1 MKALKS
7 RSALRPSARAL
18 RHLAAAFVWCCAAAA
33 QAAPDKAAQF
43 YEDALQRYEKGDLA
57 GAAVQLKNTLQADQK
72 MLAAHLLLGKVLL
85 RAGELKGA
93 EAAFEEA
100 LRQGVSRSE
109 VALPLGQVY
118 LKLDEGRKLLDRITT
133 AGLAPVQAAEV
144 LTMRGTAHAMSGNL
158 TSASQ
163 SFAEARGLDP
173 KSAAPLIAEAPILL
187 RAGEPERA
195 KASAL
200 RATELAPNSE
210 AAWYTLGTIS
220 HSVGDAPRAL
230 AALDRALAIHD
241 KHVDARISRA
251 SLLISLGREVEAEKE
266 LAQLKAWGVNE
277 PRASYLRGTLAGRK
291 GDVVNAKAEY
301 ADAVGLIDAMPPAMR
316 LASEPLLMA
325 GALSHRALGNLEK
338 AREYLEAVLGR
349 NGRHYAA
356 QLLLASILVDA
367 NEYPRALVLL
377 ESLQRATPNEPTVL
391 TMLGTVN
398 LARKQY
404 AQAAELFER
413 AAVLNPSGEAV
424 RELGFSQLALGQDK
438 LGLAN
443 LEKAFNRN
451 HADLRAGIQL
461 ATIYARQGQ
470 NARAVQIA
478 EAIVKKDPA
487 NLAMVNFMGNIKGRV
502 RDMKGAREAFTQV
515 VTKDPSFRP
524 GVINLSWLDIEEGR
538 FDEAR
543 KRLQQALTTRPD
555 DPDLLYQLGTL
566 ELRAKRYPEA
576 MAQWKRADELQ
587 KGDPRSGLALID
599 LLASQR
605 QAPAA
610 LAAAKAL
617 VAKYPD
623 NVNVQ
628 LALARAH
635 AGNGELP
642 LARQVLQEA
651 TRLAGFDPAQQVM
664 IGRLQLAMGGLDGA
678 AYNASKAL
686 QARADDLGALVL
698 QVEIEARRGNAAAL
712 DAAVKTLG
720 AKHPGT
726 APALLTAA
734 NVALARGQ
742 VPAALAGFR
751 AAMEKDPSTP
761 TAIMLAHAHI
771 SAREPDKALQV
782 LDGWA
787 RKQPGDRIALRALAE
802 VQQQMGKTAEARKT
816 FLQILE
822 REPDE
827 PSTLSA
833 YAALQQR
840 LGEPAAVAT
849 AEKAV
854 KLAPGQPEIA
864 DVLGWI
870 LVQQGQLD
878 AGLRHLRE
886 ARLRDPANVGI
897 RYHLAYALTKTGRQA
912 EAREELSA
920 ALAAPQR
927 GGLPPDMLKL
937 KAELGL

>member
-1 MKALKS
+1 MKAPNH
-7 RSALRPSARAL
+7 RSARIPVARAL
-18 RHLAAAFVWCCAAAA
+18 RHVAAAVIWCCAAAS
-33 QAAPDKAAQF
+33 QAAPDKASQF
-43 YEDALQRYEKGDLA
+43 YEDALQRFEKGDLA

-100 LRQGVSRSE
+100 LRHGVSRSE

-133 AGLAPVQAAEV
+133 TGLPPVQAAEV
-144 LTMRGTAHAMSGNL
+144 LTMRGTAYAMSGNL

-163 SFAEARGLDP
+163 SFAEARALDP
-173 KSAAPLIAEAPILL
+173 KSAAPLIAEAPIQL
-187 RAGEPERA
+187 RAGERERA
-195 KASAL
+195 KASAA
-200 RATELAPNSE
+200 RATELAPNND
-210 AAWYTLGTIS
+210 AAWYVLGTIS
-220 HSVGDAPRAL
+220 HSVGDSARAMV
-230 AALDRALAIHD
+230 AFDRALAINS

-251 SLLISLGREVEAEKE
+251 SLLIGLGRDAEADKE
-266 LAQLKAWGVNE
+266 LAQLKAWAVIE
-277 PRASYLRGTLAGRK
+277 PRASYLRGSLAGRK
-291 GDVVNAKAEY
+291 GDAVTANAEF
-301 ADAVGLIDAMPPAMR
+301 ADAVGLIDAMTPALR

-356 QLLLASILVDA
+356 QLLLASILVEA
-367 NEYPRALVLL
+367 GEYPRALVML
-377 ESLQRATPNEPTVL
+377 ESLQRVTPNEPTVL

-413 AAVLNPSGEAV
+413 AAVLNPTGEAV

-443 LEKAFNRN
+443 LEKAFARN
-451 HADLRAGIQL
+451 NSDLRAGIQL

-470 NARAVQIA
+470 NNKAVQIA

-502 RDMKGAREAFTQV
+502 RDMRGAREAFTQV
-515 VTKDPSFRP
+515 VSKDPKFRP
-524 GVINLSWLDIEEGR
+524 GIINLSWLDIEEGR

-543 KRLQQALTTRPD
+543 QRLQQALTSRTD
-555 DPDLLYQLGTL
+555 DPDLLFQLGTL
-566 ELRAKRYPEA
+566 EMRAKRYPEA
-576 MAQWKRADELQ
+576 LAQWKRADDLQ
-587 KGDPRSGLALID
+587 RGDPRSGLATVD

-610 LAAAKAL
+610 LVAAKSL
-617 VAKYPD
+617 VGKYPD
-623 NVNVQ
+623 NVNVH

-635 AGNGELP
+635 AGNGEMP
-642 LARQVLQEA
+642 LARQALQEA
-651 TRLAGFDPAQQVM
+651 TRLAGFDPNQQVM
-664 IGRLQLAMGGLDGA
+664 IGRLQLAMGNVDGA

-686 QARADDLGALVL
+686 QARADDVGALVL

-712 DAAVKTLG
+712 DAAIKTLN
-720 AKHPGT
+720 AKHPGSV
-726 APALLTAA
+726 AALLTAA
-734 NVALARGQ
+734 NVALSRGQ
-742 VPAALAGFR
+742 LPAALAGFR
-751 AAMEKDPSTP
+751 QAMEKEPSTP

-771 SAREPDKALQV
+771 SAREPEKALQV

-787 RKQPGDRIALRALAE
+787 RKQPSDRIALRALAE
-802 VQQQMGKTAEARKT
+802 VQLQQGKTVEARKS
-816 FLQILE
+816 FQMILDKDPE
-822 REPDE
+822 EPA
-827 PSTLSA
+827 TLSA
-833 YAALQQR
+833 YAALLQR
-840 LGEPAAVAT
+840 LGDPAAVST

-854 KLAPGQPEIA
+854 KLAPAQAEFA

-870 LVQQGQLD
+870 LVQQGQID
-878 AGLRHLRE
+878 AGVRHLRE
-886 ARLRDPANVGI
+886 ARLRDPANLGI
-897 RYHLAYALTKTGRQA
+897 RFHLAFALAKSGRQS
-912 EAREELSA
+912 EAREEMSA
-920 ALAAPQR
+920 VLAAPAR
-927 GGLPPDMLKL
+927 GAMPPEMLKL
-937 KAELGL
+937 KSELGL